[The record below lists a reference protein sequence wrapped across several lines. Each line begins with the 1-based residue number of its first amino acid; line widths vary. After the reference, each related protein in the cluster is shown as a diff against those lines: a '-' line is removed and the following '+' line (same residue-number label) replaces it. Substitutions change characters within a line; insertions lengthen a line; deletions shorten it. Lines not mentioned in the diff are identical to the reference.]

1 MIKLQNNILTRDP
14 LPAFL
19 QGLQPE
25 SLRDLTWTDPALGVS
40 DCAWLPEVDQSPV
53 LKPYERYG
61 AETLTFGEGVAIVT
75 RAVVPW
81 PAPEI
86 AADMAVVKS
95 TLVKQIDAAVL
106 AVYDRPMSL
115 SKEYESREK
124 AAADY
129 RAAGYAGTVPARLAG
144 FATPA
149 GMTPTAAAD
158 LVLSQSAQMRGALD
172 SLGDLRMRKYEVQ
185 RATTEAAA
193 REVHTA
199 IMAQIAAI
207 SASLG

>member
-1 MIKLQNNILTRDP
+1 MKAWQDPIGTIRDICPGDPDESYHPDIAKLYATDVPDDAVNGATLV
-14 LPAFL
+14 A
-19 QGLQPE
+19 GV
-25 SLRDLTWTDPALGVS
+25 WTNP
-40 DCAWLPEVDQSPV
+40 PP
-53 LKPYERYG
+53 P
-61 AETLTFGEGVAIVT
+61 
-75 RAVVPW
+75 
-81 PAPEI
+81 PAPVPPTAAEI
-86 AADMAVVKS
+86 AAVAAAALAVVKT

-149 GMTPTAAAD
+149 GMTPTQAAD

-193 REVHTA
+193 RTVHTD

-207 SASLG
+207 ASALG